1 MASCSDNVGEEVSEE
16 RKQAIDRAAFNAHE
30 TLGADH
36 VHFQLYKWG
45 EHGVA
50 PDCVDDDVGD
60 RVISR
65 TNAVTG
71 M

>member
-1 MASCSDNVGEEVSEE
+1 MASCSDNAGEEVSEE
-16 RKQAIDRAAFNAHE
+16 RKESIDGAAFDAHE
-30 TLGADH
+30 TLGANH
-36 VHFQLYKWG
+36 VHFQLCKWG
-45 EHGVA
+45 EHGVV
-50 PDCVDDDVGD
+50 PDCVEDDVGD